1 MPTRSLMRQGP
12 AEGGGSTRAF
22 SSRHFLKLVEDTG
35 KVGFWSADLRTERL
49 DASLGLYRILGL
61 DPASEMTFGFGLDM
75 IHPEDQAAHRDQIAV
90 LRSGQP
96 ISREFRIVR
105 PDRTQRWILHH
116 AEVILGA
123 DGAPAQGMGVVFDVT
138 ERHDSLNALMQRH
151 DRFNALIAAT
161 ASVFWINKAN
171 GEPSEMPQWMA
182 LTGQTHAQMQGL
194 GWLDAVHPDDRAR
207 TQAAWMTAVEHTEP
221 YNTDYRV
228 LCADG
233 IYRWFNARGAPVLNQ
248 DGSVREWVGV
258 CLKMPG
264 RSRYGA
270 QVPGTEAPPPPP
282 AFSRPLTSNGEE
294 LPTAGQIRAAR
305 GLTGLSKDD
314 LAAAAK
320 VSVSTLNRLE
330 DPASSVRPRPDTLL
344 AVRRALE
351 AAGVEF
357 IFEPGRKPG
366 IREA

>member
-1 MPTRSLMRQGP
+1 MPTRSLMRPVP
-12 AEGGGSTRAF
+12 AEGAGPRPV
-22 SSRHFLKLVEDTG
+22 SSRHFLKLIEDTG

-49 DASLGLYRILGL
+49 DASFGLYRILGL
-61 DPASEMTFGFGLDM
+61 DPTSEMTFGFGLDM
-75 IHPEDQAAHRDQIAV
+75 IHPEDQPAHRDQIAV

-116 AEVILGA
+116 AEVILGP
-123 DGAPAQGMGVVFDVT
+123 DGLPAQGMGVVFDVT
-138 ERHDSLNALMQRH
+138 ERHDAMNALMQRH
-151 DRFNALIAAT
+151 DRLNALVAAT
-161 ASVFWINKAN
+161 ASVFWLNKAN

-233 IYRWFNARGAPVLNQ
+233 IYRWFNARGAPVLNR

-270 QVPGTEAPPPPP
+270 PMAEAARTPP
-282 AFSRPLTSNGEE
+282 AAAPSPVSNDGE
-294 LPTAGQIRAAR
+294 LPTPGQIRAAR
-305 GLTGLSKDD
+305 GLTGFSKDE

-351 AAGVEF
+351 QAGVEF